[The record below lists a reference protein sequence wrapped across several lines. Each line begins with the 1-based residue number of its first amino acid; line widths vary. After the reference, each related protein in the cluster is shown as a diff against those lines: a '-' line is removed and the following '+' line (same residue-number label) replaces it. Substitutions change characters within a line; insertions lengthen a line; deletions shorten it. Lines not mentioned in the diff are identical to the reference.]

1 MGPSRQPLR
10 SDFQDFPALIPDFSI
25 QHRLER
31 QNCPCRARADTAPCL
46 IEIVRVWWGIRD
58 LSPPPLIVM
67 GAHAGRR
74 APGAIRC
81 GPGDDAGEMMMVG
94 AVRGPD
100 RGPGQG
106 SGRVPPFEA
115 SAPARDGDAW
125 QGIRTLGG
133 VCLRSGQG
141 RGSGWRGMMGCREWC
156 IDRWRMGPNGHYSPP
171 PNPTALTRRTT
182 MRLIWRLQTS
192 KTTRALSGGSWVS
205 YQRRRSSMARL
216 VTAMTAPSPAWSV
229 LERWMIRRAVPSVWT
244 WRSCQ
249 TSRTTSER
257 RRPVQASKLMSA
269 RSRMARGTGI
279 LLEGPPDS
287 GDGLGIKGLGL
298 TDSPVGC
305 CGPVP

>member
-74 APGAIRC
+74 APGRFARRDGITGALRAGGRAGLPQGPGAIRC

-106 SGRVPPFEA
+106 SGRVPPLEA
-115 SAPARDGDAW
+115 SAPARDGDAVA
-125 QGIRTLGG
+125 GDTDPRGRVSAIRTGERIRMERDDG
-133 VCLRSGQG
+133 VSG
-141 RGSGWRGMMGCREWC
+141 MV
-156 IDRWRMGPNGHYSPP
+156 H
-171 PNPTALTRRTT
+171 
-182 MRLIWRLQTS
+182 
-192 KTTRALSGGSWVS
+192 
-205 YQRRRSSMARL
+205 
-216 VTAMTAPSPAWSV
+216 
-229 LERWMIRRAVPSVWT
+229 
-244 WRSCQ
+244 
-249 TSRTTSER
+249 
-257 RRPVQASKLMSA
+257 
-269 RSRMARGTGI
+269 
-279 LLEGPPDS
+279 
-287 GDGLGIKGLGL
+287 
-298 TDSPVGC
+298 
-305 CGPVP
+305 